1 MQNLQEKKAILML
14 NILRLLSIIARYIN
28 CKVKSIY
35 KKLMKKTDD
44 NNNNN
49 IIIIIIIIIII
60 LKSCKVN

>member
-1 MQNLQEKKAILML
+1 MQNLQEKKTILML

-49 IIIIIIIIIII
+49 NNNNIIIII